1 MHRAILEYNI
11 QVASMPNP
19 VPLPPPG
26 FDDLSVEEKLDYL
39 QSLWDRIAASPE
51 SIPVPDWHR
60 ESLDER
66 MKDLEASPDTGDTW
80 DAVQERLRRKF
91 DGRQ

>member
-26 FDDLSVEEKLDYL
+26 FDDLSVEEKIDYL

-51 SIPVPDWHR
+51 SIPVPDLHR
-60 ESLDER
+60 EILD
-66 MKDLEASPDTGDTW
+66 
-80 DAVQERLRRKF
+80 
-91 DGRQ
+91 